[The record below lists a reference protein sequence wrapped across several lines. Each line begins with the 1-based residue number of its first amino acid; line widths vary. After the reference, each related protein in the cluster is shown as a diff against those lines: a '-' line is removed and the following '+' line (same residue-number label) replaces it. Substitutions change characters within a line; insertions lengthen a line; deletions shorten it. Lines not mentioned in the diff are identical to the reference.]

1 MTTHAALFNIGSAM
15 TLANRK
21 VSVDDYN
28 YRQGMVETLRQANSG
43 DFHREVC
50 KIAAAAYEADGLEG
64 CMQWQLFTKLA
75 SSLTWTDAYNRFT
88 MPVLSAIGRF
98 AEREAELIK
107 NANAIAALPIVADK
121 VGLPSALKF
130 LLGIG
135 AIGGVGAG
143 SLGFLLSRDAR
154 ESSAENN
161 MLTEKARVY
170 KQLRRDIE
178 EDLASSGAL
187 EEKPST
193 KKRYAL

>member
-1 MTTHAALFNIGSAM
+1 
-15 TLANRK
+15 
-21 VSVDDYN
+21 
-28 YRQGMVETLRQANSG
+28 
-43 DFHREVC
+43 
-50 KIAAAAYEADGLEG
+50 
-64 CMQWQLFTKLA
+64 MQWQLFTKLA